1 MYCRTVKI
9 VCLQTPDRTQKFC
22 TEVVSY
28 VMRSFCIFKP
38 RNWHHMSV
46 LWNGPHVCWLSIFS
60 LKGLGSSFCLYILSW
75 GSHSKNTGEV
85 CHSLLQ
91 WAMFCQNSSLWA
103 DEGACV
109 KSKECGR
116 PPFIEFPAFCLC
128 SAYSSFICLFNTRGL
143 WDWNQ
148 WTAGVLQAGEWGLSL
163 WERCEYLQYRE

>member
-91 WAMFCQNSSLWA
+91 WAMFCQNSPLWHIHPGWPYMAWLIASLSSVSPFRRLWSM
-103 DEGACV
+103 EGMD
-109 KSKECGR
+109 
-116 PPFIEFPAFCLC
+116 LYC
-128 SAYSSFICLFNTRGL
+128 SSLLQNSGL
-143 WDWNQ
+143 KWRN
-148 WTAGVLQAGEWGLSL
+148 
-163 WERCEYLQYRE
+163 